1 LPTSFPLHDA
11 ISATA
16 SNTPNAR
23 AEILSITPPTDPSEQ
38 SHPRRV
44 KAPCSH
50 TVARDR
56 LVLEALIERQ
66 IPTVIVTSGG
76 YTQRSH
82 QLIAELAVAVV
93 DRLRKSVV

>member
-1 LPTSFPLHDA
+1 
-11 ISATA
+11 
-16 SNTPNAR
+16 
-23 AEILSITPPTDPSEQ
+23 
-38 SHPRRV
+38 
-44 KAPCSH
+44 
-50 TVARDR
+50 

-93 DRLRKSVV
+93 DRLRTSVV